1 MQDQDEARCS
11 PHNGPG
17 RSRRRGAIHSGPPW
31 LVGPSTYDP
40 FIHARP
46 GLLAPNVQ
54 LRLVAALAEHHAR
67 QLRWRHGLS
76 CHVCLLRPRSRG
88 TLALASADPLAAP
101 WIDPGFLQ
109 GSEEVR
115 ELIEGYK
122 LTRDLMHPPSM
133 KAVWTKEFWSG
144 GVEGDD
150 AIEALL
156 RRRVDTVYHPAGI
169 CRIESTTA
177 RSSIR

>member
-1 MQDQDEARCS
+1 MS
-11 PHNGPG
+11 
-17 RSRRRGAIHSGPPW
+17 SGPR
-31 LVGPSTYDP
+31 
-40 FIHARP
+40 RP

-54 LRLVAALAEHHAR
+54 LRLVAALVEHHAR

-76 CHVCLLRPRSRG
+76 CHVCLPRPRSRG

-101 WIDPGFLQ
+101 RIDPGFLQ
-109 GSEEVR
+109 GSEDVR

-133 KAVWTKEFWSG
+133 KAVWTKEFWSAG
-144 GVEGDD
+144 GEGDD

-169 CRIESTTA
+169 CRMESTTA